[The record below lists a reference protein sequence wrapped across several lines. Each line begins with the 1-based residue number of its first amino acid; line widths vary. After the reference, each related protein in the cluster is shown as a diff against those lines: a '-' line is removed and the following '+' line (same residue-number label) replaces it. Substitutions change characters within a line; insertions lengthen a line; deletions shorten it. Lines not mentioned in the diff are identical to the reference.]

1 MLFIKNTRACPL
13 SAVHWQLLYKESR
26 TTCLCLAIPVAIYR
40 FFFLM
45 FSSSYNSFNTCWECL
60 LHNLL
65 LHQASE
71 LCCVKNY
78 LLKPD
83 LNQVPQVS
91 STASWLSYSG
101 SRWRAWRKWPK
112 ISVSPP
118 TAEPQL
124 RLPPLTEATR
134 NGPCR
139 GTRALQKPGAQLWA
153 GYEKGRESR

>member
-1 MLFIKNTRACPL
+1 MPATLQAGD
-13 SAVHWQLLYKESR
+13 AVYKEHEGLPTFCSSL
-26 TTCLCLAIPVAIYR
+26 TTFVQRKEDNMPLPGHSSSHLQI
-40 FFFLM
+40 FFWM

-124 RLPPLTEATR
+124 KLPPLTEATW

-139 GTRALQKPGAQLWA
+139 GTRAL
-153 GYEKGRESR
+153 